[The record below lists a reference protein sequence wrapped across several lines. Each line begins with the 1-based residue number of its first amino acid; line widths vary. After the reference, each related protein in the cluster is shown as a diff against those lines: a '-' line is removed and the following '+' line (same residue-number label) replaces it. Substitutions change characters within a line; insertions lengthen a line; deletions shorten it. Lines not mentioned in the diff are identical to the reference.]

1 MRISSMGR
9 SARSKAGIKVRQPLA
24 RALVKV
30 RSKSEQESVGRVKPQ
45 VAEELNVKD
54 IVCVEDTA
62 TYTEPGFESNEDGG
76 YWVAID
82 KTITPDLADEGLVR
96 EVVHRIQNMR
106 KDAGFE
112 IADYITTYYE
122 RNALLDRVLKNAVL
136 VGYIKQETLSHAIV
150 EGIPA
155 EAYKEAHKIEGQE
168 ITLGVK
174 R

>member
-1 MRISSMGR
+1 M
-9 SARSKAGIKVRQPLA
+9 
-24 RALVKV
+24 
-30 RSKSEQESVGRVKPQ
+30 
-45 VAEELNVKD
+45 
-54 IVCVEDTA
+54 
-62 TYTEPGFESNEDGG
+62 
-76 YWVAID
+76 
-82 KTITPDLADEGLVR
+82 TPELADEGLVR

-122 RNALLDRVLKNAVL
+122 RHALLDRVLGNSEL
-136 VGYIKQETLSHAIV
+136 VAYIKQETLSYAIV